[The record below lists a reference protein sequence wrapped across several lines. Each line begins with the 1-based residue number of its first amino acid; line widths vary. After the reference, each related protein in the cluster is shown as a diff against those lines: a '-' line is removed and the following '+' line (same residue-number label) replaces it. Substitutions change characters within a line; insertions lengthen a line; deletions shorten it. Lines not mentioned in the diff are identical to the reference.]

1 MKIRFFYKDISQHM
15 KTNDPEIST
24 IGFKTKLLDSS
35 AHVKKSYET
44 YLLCA
49 LDFDL
54 FENKRG
60 QCDELLKIIEK
71 IERGLKKKHVYH
83 GQGFD
88 HYLYKHSVIFEHAI
102 FGVCPHW
109 PQWSCPLSHY
119 KIAIQGMRDFFLLP
133 ESLDTELIVELPISN
148 MAEVTLFPVPDY
160 KRFVVY

>member
-1 MKIRFFYKDISQHM
+1 MSEERKNSHPDKSRMDFDAELI
-15 KTNDPEIST
+15 
-24 IGFKTKLLDSS
+24 DSP

-54 FENKRG
+54 FKNKSG
-60 QCDELLKIIEK
+60 ECDELLEIIEK
-71 IERGLKKKHVYH
+71 IENGLEETHVYY

-133 ESLDTELIVELPISN
+133 ELLDTELIVELPISD

-160 KRFVVY
+160 KRFVIY